1 MDELGWPYGEKGGI
15 IYWITHVY
23 ENSNGFSSMAKGKG
37 KLPTHLPHCFHFPG
51 GAAEIFLEEVKKRNA
66 H

>member
-1 MDELGWPYGEKGGI
+1 
-15 IYWITHVY
+15 
-23 ENSNGFSSMAKGKG
+23 MAKGKG